1 MRSTRFRPL
10 LGGIL
15 TVVTVVGA
23 SSLASGHTLPPGTVA
38 GQAILGNTAAA
49 LTSLPAPLLQ
59 GSDAIA
65 VDAAGDQFV
74 ADATT
79 NAITVLP
86 QRSGTLFGQ
95 TVVANQPATLVAAT
109 NLSSPSGLA
118 FAANGALLIS
128 NQTGNDI
135 TVLSPVATTLF
146 GQSIPAASAVTL
158 RATAS
163 LNAPT
168 DLTFD
173 AAGDLFIANTGANTI
188 IVVPARTATVFGQNL
203 TADTATTL
211 NAAAPLTAPQGL
223 TFDTHGDLIIAN
235 SGAGVVDVLPSS
247 SGSLYG
253 TTVVAN
259 TLSSLTPPSA
269 LATPTTVR
277 CDGTGLLVIT
287 DTALPSD
294 LTQPAAPSV
303 FALSPTATTLFGVP
317 LDANALTA
325 LTPINPWLPTGVAF
339 GPDGSLLVLNQNSD
353 DVLVTS
359 PTDSTLYGQQVVAD
373 QPEEEQSLATVVS
386 PTGDAVDASGDIFIA
401 DYESGGVVVVPSHSG
416 LIFGHPMQ
424 KDVPFRLQFGR
435 TPVYPTGLVFD
446 GSGNLFMTSL
456 NDDGLAVLPST
467 SGTLFGHSVTANQ
480 LSLVSAWPYMTS
492 SFTTTGDF
500 GVAIDASGNLFVTDA
515 GGGGITVLPAV
526 SGPIFGVSAT
536 ANTPFALPVGDTT
549 VGPAAVTFD
558 SQGNLYYGTSGFV
571 QGSAS
576 SALAVLPAA
585 SGTLFGQSVT
595 ADTPTLLTAAA
606 GIGRIGA
613 LAVHGGNLFY
623 STFIP
628 TPTQVG
634 VITSQPQTIFGQV
647 VPAATATALTAI
659 PSSAAVYGMTFDAS
673 GNVIFDDL
681 STRSEDILVQ
691 GINQPPVL
699 MSTAP
704 NGHVALTPVTLT
716 SSGGVTGATRS
727 YVVSGRGCQL
737 HGSRLTATLAG
748 TCRVRAVSFTGTA
761 YLTASSPTIVLHFTK
776 AAAPRLV
783 LTSAPVA
790 GRSASVRLS
799 THGGIPGRSAHL
811 VVIGTGCHLRGAIV
825 ARTAGARCTVQATQA
840 ATGTYLATR
849 ATALTVVL

>member
-49 LTSLPAPLLQ
+49 LTSLPTPLLQ

-118 FAANGALLIS
+118 FAANSALLIS

-158 RATAS
+158 RATAA

-188 IVVPARTATVFGQNL
+188 IMVPARTATVFGQNL

-287 DTALPSD
+287 DTALS
-294 LTQPAAPSV
+294 
-303 FALSPTATTLFGVP
+303 
-317 LDANALTA
+317 
-325 LTPINPWLPTGVAF
+325 
-339 GPDGSLLVLNQNSD
+339 
-353 DVLVTS
+353 
-359 PTDSTLYGQQVVAD
+359 
-373 QPEEEQSLATVVS
+373 
-386 PTGDAVDASGDIFIA
+386 
-401 DYESGGVVVVPSHSG
+401 
-416 LIFGHPMQ
+416 
-424 KDVPFRLQFGR
+424 
-435 TPVYPTGLVFD
+435 
-446 GSGNLFMTSL
+446 
-456 NDDGLAVLPST
+456 
-467 SGTLFGHSVTANQ
+467 
-480 LSLVSAWPYMTS
+480 
-492 SFTTTGDF
+492 
-500 GVAIDASGNLFVTDA
+500 
-515 GGGGITVLPAV
+515 
-526 SGPIFGVSAT
+526 
-536 ANTPFALPVGDTT
+536 
-549 VGPAAVTFD
+549 
-558 SQGNLYYGTSGFV
+558 
-571 QGSAS
+571 
-576 SALAVLPAA
+576 
-585 SGTLFGQSVT
+585 
-595 ADTPTLLTAAA
+595 
-606 GIGRIGA
+606 
-613 LAVHGGNLFY
+613 
-623 STFIP
+623 
-628 TPTQVG
+628 
-634 VITSQPQTIFGQV
+634 
-647 VPAATATALTAI
+647 
-659 PSSAAVYGMTFDAS
+659 
-673 GNVIFDDL
+673 
-681 STRSEDILVQ
+681 
-691 GINQPPVL
+691 
-699 MSTAP
+699 
-704 NGHVALTPVTLT
+704 
-716 SSGGVTGATRS
+716 
-727 YVVSGRGCQL
+727 
-737 HGSRLTATLAG
+737 
-748 TCRVRAVSFTGTA
+748 
-761 YLTASSPTIVLHFTK
+761 
-776 AAAPRLV
+776 
-783 LTSAPVA
+783 
-790 GRSASVRLS
+790 
-799 THGGIPGRSAHL
+799 
-811 VVIGTGCHLRGAIV
+811 
-825 ARTAGARCTVQATQA
+825 
-840 ATGTYLATR
+840 
-849 ATALTVVL
+849 VVL